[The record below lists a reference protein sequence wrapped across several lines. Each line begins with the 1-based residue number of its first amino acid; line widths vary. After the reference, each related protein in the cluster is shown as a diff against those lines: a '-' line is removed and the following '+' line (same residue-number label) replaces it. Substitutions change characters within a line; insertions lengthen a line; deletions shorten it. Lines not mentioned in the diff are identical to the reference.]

1 MIMMMMMK
9 MMNFFSSRVIDEKRL
24 ALFSA
29 RTIVRGSHYCKSPTR
44 REQDLNL
51 RRTLV
56 QALIN
61 EVAQY

>member
-1 MIMMMMMK
+1 MMMMMMMK

>member
-1 MIMMMMMK
+1 MMMMMK

-56 QALIN
+56 
-61 EVAQY
+61 